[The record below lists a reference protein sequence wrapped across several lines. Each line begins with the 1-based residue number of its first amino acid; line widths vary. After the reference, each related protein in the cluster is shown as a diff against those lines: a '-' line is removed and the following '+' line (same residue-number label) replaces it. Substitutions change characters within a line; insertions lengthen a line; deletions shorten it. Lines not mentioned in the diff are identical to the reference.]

1 MHFRVNIIFLNL
13 KVNPVILKNYCA
25 ALVLLTFSVGAIA
38 APEIRL
44 VLQITVDQLRGDLPL
59 RHMQQFGKG
68 GFALLKDKGVWYT
81 NAAYQHANTETIVG
95 HSSLATG
102 ALPAVH
108 GMIGNVWLDR
118 DSGKLV
124 YNVEDPRYTL
134 LSDNADVDKASEI
147 DPTQRVANSDGRSPL
162 AILSS
167 TFSDELAIRYPGQS
181 KIYGVSI
188 KDRGAI
194 PLAGDSGK
202 AFWFSKAA
210 GAFVSSSYYYDSYPD
225 WVRNWNSAGKL
236 DRYAGQRWELTNEP
250 DSYQRIDQDDN
261 DWETDFPGY
270 GRTFPHAWGDRDSKY
285 FTTLLT
291 VSPAGDELTL
301 DFAKT
306 LLLEEGLGEDS
317 VPDYLSISFSSTDYV
332 GHLFGSSSLEM
343 EDNLIRLDRTLA
355 DLFKFI
361 DQEVGLKH
369 TLIVLSADHGGPEAP
384 GYLQELHQDAD
395 YVDDQLFTA
404 DALNGLLHEKLD
416 VTADLVK
423 TYFHPYVYLDREA
436 VGRAGLG
443 LAATQR
449 ALAEALLQLPD
460 VAYAYTASDITQGL
474 LKDSAIATM
483 VSANHQ
489 DKRSGDVYVVFESRA
504 FINDFDGLTVAATH
518 GSVWRY
524 DRHVP
529 IIFLGN
535 GIKAGTVSRAVTPYD
550 IAPTLSNI
558 LELEAPSGSDGEP
571 LEEVT
576 Q

>member
-1 MHFRVNIIFLNL
+1 MLLRKTCLS
-13 KVNPVILKNYCA
+13 
-25 ALVLLTFSVGAIA
+25 VLLATLANAAAA

-68 GFALLKDKGVWYT
+68 GFKYLQQKGVWYT
-81 NAAYQHANTETIVG
+81 NATYRHANTETIVG

-102 ALPAVH
+102 ALPATH
-108 GMIGNVWLDR
+108 GMIGNVWLDQ
-118 DSGKLV
+118 DTDQLV
-124 YNVEDPRYTL
+124 YNVEDPRYSL
-134 LSDNADVDKASEI
+134 LSANADVDKASEI

-162 AILSS
+162 ALLSS
-167 TFSDELAIRYPGQS
+167 TFSDELAIRYPAQS
-181 KIYGVSI
+181 KIFGVSV

-210 GAFVSSSYYYDSYPD
+210 GEFVTSNYYYATYPQ
-225 WVRNWNSAGKL
+225 WVRDWNAAGKL
-236 DRYAGQRWELTNEP
+236 ERYAGQSWELSNEP
-250 DSYQRIDQDDN
+250 GSYQRIDQDDN

-270 GRTFPHAWGDRDSKY
+270 GRTFPHPWGPRDSKY

-301 DFAKT
+301 DFAKA
-306 LLLEEGLGEDS
+306 LLQAEGLGQDAI
-317 VPDYLSISFSSTDYV
+317 PDYLSISFSSTDYV

-355 DLFKFI
+355 ELFKFI

-384 GYLQELHQDAD
+384 GYLQELHQDAN
-395 YVDDQLFTA
+395 YVDADLFA
-404 DALNGLLHEKLD
+404 AQALNTRLQTKLG
-416 VTADLVK
+416 VKANLVH
-423 TYFHPYVYLDREA
+423 TYFHPYVYLDRDNVAE
-436 VGRAGLG
+436 AGLD

-449 ALAEALLQLPD
+449 ALAQVMMQLPE
-460 VAYAYTASDITQGL
+460 VAYAYAASDITAGL
-474 LKDSAIATM
+474 VKDSAIAAM

-489 DKRSGDVYVVFESRA
+489 AKRSGDVYLVFRA
-504 FINDFDGLTVAATH
+504 QSFINDFDGLVVAATH

-529 IIFLGN
+529 VIFAGN
-535 GIKAGTVSRAVTPYD
+535 GIKAKTVSRPVTPYD
-550 IAPTLSNI
+550 IATTLANKLSV
-558 LELEAPSGSDGEP
+558 EAPSGAVGEP
-571 LEEVT
+571 LREVT
-576 Q
+576 P